1 MDNNNQ
7 EYNNQFEV
15 NQNEIPRQ
23 VNVNPRGQYI
33 NQYNGFNN
41 DNNGISGISSNNGNI
56 NNNPQI
62 NERLSFNP
70 LEYIPSQTTVPQQ
83 EQQYMPMISP
93 RYSQQQQHNQYS
105 QQNGYNNIQQQS
117 NQQEYNNIQQQGN
130 IQQHIQGGIIGNDT
144 NDMMNNRIFNTD
156 YLIRG
161 SLVPINKHHHFSRN
175 LFQEGIPIPQ
185 ELQGQNNNQQQQ
197 LQQQWGQ
204 QGYQNGHQFRAKTLY
219 KDELN
224 NRLQNLSPLGDRLYM
239 PIDQQLKTQNQL
251 SASSNS
257 QFLQNQYQQS
267 MILSPEE
274 RNRIQSATNRGNRR
288 DEMNARMNQYEPL
301 ASVMTTS
308 KKNDISGYQPPM
320 PTL

>member
-7 EYNNQFEV
+7 EYNNHFEI
-15 NQNEIPRQ
+15 NHNEIPKQ
-23 VNVNPRGQYI
+23 VNVNPQGQYI
-33 NQYNGFNN
+33 NQFQGFNN
-41 DNNGISGISSNNGNI
+41 INKNDGYNIEGNEGNI

-70 LEYIPSQTTVPQQ
+70 LEHIPSQSTVSPQ

-93 RYSQQQQHNQYS
+93 RYSHQYQFNQNNQQQGYNS
-105 QQNGYNNIQQQS
+105 QLQNNIQNNNIQQQS
-117 NQQEYNNIQQQGN
+117 N
-130 IQQHIQGGIIGNDT
+130 QGGIIGNDT

-156 YLIRG
+156 YLIQG

-185 ELQGQNNNQQQQ
+185 ELQGQNNNQQKQ

-224 NRLQNLSPLGDRLYM
+224 NRLQNLSPLSDRLYM

-274 RNRIQSATNRGNRR
+274 RKRIQSATNRGNRR
-288 DEMNARMNQYEPL
+288 DEMNARMNQFEPL
-301 ASVMTTS
+301 SSVMTTS
-308 KKNDISGYQPPM
+308 KKNDISGYKPPM
-320 PTL
+320 PSL

>member
-7 EYNNQFEV
+7 QYNNQFEI
-15 NQNEIPRQ
+15 NQNEIPKQ
-23 VNVNPRGQYI
+23 VNVNPRSQYI
-33 NQYNGFNN
+33 KQYNGFNN
-41 DNNGISGISSNNGNI
+41 DDISSYNNISNNDGNI

-62 NERLSFNP
+62 NDRLSFNP
-70 LEYIPSQTTVPQQ
+70 LEYIPSQSTVPSQ

-93 RYSQQQQHNQYS
+93 RYSQQQQYNQQHSNSQRYNNNQ
-105 QQNGYNNIQQQS
+105 QQN
-117 NQQEYNNIQQQGN
+117 
-130 IQQHIQGGIIGNDT
+130 GIIGNDT
-144 NDMMNNRIFNTD
+144 NDIMNNRIFNTD
-156 YLIRG
+156 YLIQG

-185 ELQGQNNNQQQQ
+185 ELQGQNNSQQQQ

-224 NRLQNLSPLGDRLYM
+224 NRLQNLSPLSDRLYM

-274 RNRIQSATNRGNRR
+274 QKRIMTTSNRGNRR
-288 DEMNARMNQYEPL
+288 DEMNARMNQFEPL

-308 KKNDISGYQPPM
+308 KKNDISGYQPPI